1 MSTFETI
8 FVTEIADNQSKE
20 TRTVE
25 SLFSVI
31 DQPSYSGYITGFIG
45 IHQPITTIASSTTV
59 NISKGDFLFRDIADP
74 LNPVFSLEVV
84 EDLNG
89 YTPNHLNGAVTTSYV
104 YADLQNMVYLDTDF
118 LPSQAPDHFSYIGNI
133 DYSTTTTLHDT
144 ILSVNIF
151 INTAYSVSDTS
162 LRLLNNAGIYNLY
175 GCVYGAGGG
184 LTLAHTEGSGV
195 RMGANLVNDISRP
208 DTPISPTDSISAVFR
223 GYVNDVGVLV
233 FDFSPDSVDSSNWA
247 KDGVL
252 TSTNSAKFTV
262 QYLYH
267 FYGSDVVFIYLGQ
280 QEYNSIDTAIDS
292 VTPLGSVLE
301 DPITKEAQLRAAI
314 VVKGNTI
321 DLTNLAEARFIEL

>member
-133 DYSTTTTLHDT
+133 DYSVSW
-144 ILSVNIF
+144 SVVD
-151 INTAYSVSDTS
+151 YYY
-162 LRLLNNAGIYNLY
+162 L
-175 GCVYGAGGG
+175 GGK
-184 LTLAHTEGSGV
+184 
-195 RMGANLVNDISRP
+195 
-208 DTPISPTDSISAVFR
+208 
-223 GYVNDVGVLV
+223 GVLV
-233 FDFSPDSVDSSNWA
+233 D
-247 KDGVL
+247 VL
-252 TSTNSAKFTV
+252 GL
-262 QYLYH
+262 LYN
-267 FYGSDVVFIYLGQ
+267 IIL
-280 QEYNSIDTAIDS
+280 
-292 VTPLGSVLE
+292 LL
-301 DPITKEAQLRAAI
+301 
-314 VVKGNTI
+314 
-321 DLTNLAEARFIEL
+321 